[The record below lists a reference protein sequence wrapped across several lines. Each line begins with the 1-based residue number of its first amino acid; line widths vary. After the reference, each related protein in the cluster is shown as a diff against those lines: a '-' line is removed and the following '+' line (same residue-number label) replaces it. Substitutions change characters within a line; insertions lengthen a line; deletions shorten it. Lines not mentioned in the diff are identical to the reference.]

1 MQRTTRVS
9 DKTGSDME
17 EEGALED
24 PEDYDDAE
32 RASRHVKLLLN
43 KLRAGV
49 TLDDQLDAFMKLQRS
64 LSGAMGGDEQERGD
78 SAQTRRLFQDAGTLY
93 GWRNV
98 QEMTVKL
105 IDEVNAL
112 EKRRRHVGAIEPRR
126 QKNMCSVTPEPDAQE
141 ESAIETRIRAA
152 LRKSL
157 LGTNGEPRT
166 ARGLKRAVLRQ
177 WANVVEEDQ
186 EQGRGPSEQEPD
198 EETVRMILD
207 LDFSEVESNIDGFS
221 VALEKDVKNALGID
235 GEGIRV
241 CSVEA
246 GSVIA
251 MLALLPVSDGR
262 SAMVSPF
269 EYVLP
274 VFPVLHC
281 WRRRQLTRF
290 PRVAGAGRFSQG
302 ASSGSCKHPALG
314 SVHELGTK
322 SDARY
327 KT

>member
-1 MQRTTRVS
+1 
-9 DKTGSDME
+9 ME